1 MNNKKGGVGAKII
14 LVLILMIASAVGGA
28 YGYRVLD
35 GKLAVRDAQK
45 DIEAIRV
52 TDYDTAEATEVQ
64 GLIDNVK
71 KDLETATTRKEVYE
85 LMQDFNTNIDK
96 VQTKAEKELEEAR
109 REAEEAR
116 NRNNNNNNNND
127 YNNNNN
133 NGNNGNGY
141 SDDNGDY
148 DSDYNDNYNNDN
160 NNNNNNNNGGSDNTE
175 EVNNNGNDNA
185 ITNDDGTSG
194 RTGLFG
200 SLLGGNDN

>member
-133 NGNNGNGY
+133 NNNNGNNGNGY

-148 DSDYNDNYNNDN
+148 DSDSNDNY